1 MYCNVL
7 YCTALYCTLLHC
19 TAPHSPSLTL
29 LCSVLYFQLLTFST
43 ASLTI
48 FSTASLTTG
57 PEGAH
62 LISNMNPNGTM
73 NVFNLSA
80 LQMSRS
86 VSGSGSGSDYH
97 MSDEEA
103 SVGTQRDFIWGVIM
117 GYFLGMYCTCCV
129 VIHCALLYCTDCTE

>member
-1 MYCNVL
+1 
-7 YCTALYCTLLHC
+7 
-19 TAPHSPSLTL
+19 
-29 LCSVLYFQLLTFST
+29 
-43 ASLTI
+43 
-48 FSTASLTTG
+48 
-57 PEGAH
+57 
-62 LISNMNPNGTM
+62 MNPNGTM

-129 VIHCALLYCTDCTE
+129 VIYCALLYCTDCTEWAICINVKLNNVNINELSSNFVLIFLFIILHFDVIVHSLLSYSISIFSYLNAWIFV